1 MTDTKKSPPAWAAE
15 ENHALVALYFT
26 MLDAASAGKPYSKA
40 AMIREIRGDNAGLP
54 NIRQD
59 FPLHKRSRASIEFK
73 LMNATAAHRDID
85 PNAETMHGH
94 GYRAMPNYQATLK
107 TAMLDELS
115 GRAEDAAKRAV
126 YGVNPVTGAA

>member
-1 MTDTKKSPPAWAAE
+1 MTTSPPWSDT
-15 ENHALVALYFT
+15 ENGANVALYFA
-26 MLDAASAGKPYSKA
+26 MLDKATAGQPYNKA
-40 AMIREIRGDNAGLP
+40 AMIRTAQGGPVSDGD
-54 NIRQD
+54 IM
-59 FPLHKRSRASIEFK
+59 PLAPLAARSRASIEFK
-73 LMNATAAHRDID
+73 LMNASAAHRDID